1 MDTVHAIWLV
11 TLLVVV
17 IIIVPL
23 AVVLLHRTLV
33 AARSIRRYLDEM
45 LAAGG
50 GIAGHTASIPAL
62 DDTIR
67 VAGSMVGVAGSLES
81 HSATIAAVLSQR
93 AATLPEGGA
102 A

>member
-17 IIIVPL
+17 IVVVPL

-67 VAGSMVGVAGSLES
+67 VAGSMVGVAGLES